1 MAQQCPRIDPLRPPT
16 LPRDQPGL
24 LKYAATCMPGTA
36 TSSGC
41 ADDQKYWAVVIPW
54 AFVESNAPALG
65 RSWTAPGG
73 NRYWANV
80 PGAPIETPTGKA
92 LLRLMA
98 SRSKMH
104 TDNVFKNWDEYK
116 NLPMSQVIQ
125 KTQGKLALDYGVM
138 RVEIRPQPNETA
150 KAFAQRGGYM
160 LWIDPATGAFTSHQP
175 IDWYKPPWLPD
186 EISTCQ
192 LFGYYNLSTGRV
204 EYSVRVEYRDTWEKV
219 VRKVAGGIQWGFDKF
234 CATVTGE
241 KAQQA
246 EVAVNMY
253 QDLTKPPETSTSNR
267 GTAGFGRP
275 AGFGLGDAASD
286 IATISATGAA
296 AAMVTNPYAAA
307 WLVAKAGCAM
317 YTRAPEP
324 CVPRTDQP
332 LPPSPVYTTA
342 AAGTWKGSMT
352 ASGASSSA
360 TIPGSS
366 LDPRIFNPVIQPTTP
381 AIPQP
386 YPPGTI
392 AWWDPRANGF
402 LLAAPLPGPGTSHM
416 IVDGSH
422 TVPAVPPGVMRVER
436 GEWDR
441 ATLPFLRRRS
451 TVLGGVSV
459 LAVLG
464 ASAVWLQMHR

>member
-1 MAQQCPRIDPLRPPT
+1 
-16 LPRDQPGL
+16 
-24 LKYAATCMPGTA
+24 
-36 TSSGC
+36 
-41 ADDQKYWAVVIPW
+41 
-54 AFVESNAPALG
+54 
-65 RSWTAPGG
+65 
-73 NRYWANV
+73 
-80 PGAPIETPTGKA
+80 
-92 LLRLMA
+92 
-98 SRSKMH
+98 
-104 TDNVFKNWDEYK
+104 
-116 NLPMSQVIQ
+116 MSQVIQ

-138 RVEIRPQPNETA
+138 HVEIRPQPNETA

-160 LWIDPATGAFTSHQP
+160 LWIDPASGAFTSHQP

-192 LFGYYNLSTGRV
+192 LFGYYDVAGGTV
-204 EYSVRVEYRDTWEKV
+204 HYSVRVEYRDTWEKV
-219 VRKVAGGIQWGFDKF
+219 VRKIAGGIQWGFEKF

-267 GTAGFGRP
+267 GTAGFG
-275 AGFGLGDAASD
+275 DASTDVAS
-286 IATISATGAA
+286 IAATGAA

-332 LPPSPVYTTA
+332 LPPSPTFTTA
-342 AAGTWKGSMT
+342 ATGTWKGSNT
-352 ASGASSSA
+352 ASGASNAA
-360 TIPGSS
+360 TMPGTAI
-366 LDPRIFNPVIQPTTP
+366 DPRIFNPVTQPTTP
-381 AIPQP
+381 AVPQP
-386 YPPGTI
+386 FPPGTI
-392 AWWDPRANGF
+392 AWWNPRANGF
-402 LLAAPLPGPGTSHM
+402 LLAIPLPGPGTSHVVVGG
-416 IVDGSH
+416 VDA
-422 TVPAVPPGVMRVER
+422 TVVPSVPPGVMRVEH